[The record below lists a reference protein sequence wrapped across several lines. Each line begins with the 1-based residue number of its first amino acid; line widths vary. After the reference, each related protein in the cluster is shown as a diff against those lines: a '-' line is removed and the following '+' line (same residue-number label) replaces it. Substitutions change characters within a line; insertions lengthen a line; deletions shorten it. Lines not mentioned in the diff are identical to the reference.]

1 MNDVYSRGDIHG
13 QDTEAINDFF
23 DDDHND
29 IQGGG
34 GYHDTPAI
42 KMRQI
47 NPMVDQ

>member
-1 MNDVYSRGDIHG
+1 MNDYYSGQVHG

-23 DDDHND
+23 DND
-29 IQGGG
+29 QDLP